1 MVKIMGARV
10 WRNKFSI
17 LIFVATFIICWL
29 FKISPSS
36 MPNYQDAI
44 SNIVSFSSL
53 TTAIFMAALV
63 FVPKLS
69 IGLLSTLKTDKK
81 FLERILIVTF
91 LYFISSILALVA
103 ILALSGKDNST
114 FGIINISLLL
124 AFLSA
129 AISESIYV
137 FIVIFSP
144 K

>member
-17 LIFVATFIICWL
+17 LIFVATFIVCWL

-137 FIVIFSP
+137 FIVIFST

>member
-1 MVKIMGARV
+1 
-10 WRNKFSI
+10 
-17 LIFVATFIICWL
+17 
-29 FKISPSS
+29 

-137 FIVIFSP
+137 FIVIFST

>member
-1 MVKIMGARV
+1 MKIMGARV

-137 FIVIFSP
+137 FIVIFST

>member
-137 FIVIFSP
+137 FIVIFST

>member
-1 MVKIMGARV
+1 MGARV

-137 FIVIFSP
+137 FIVIFST